1 MDNLEYYINQFTWWI
16 SSDEYLTPDGACF
29 DMENV
34 DINKSSMCITA
45 SRGAWT
51 LMNSRQH
58 WNVIAVSQSWEEWVT
73 EDGMI
78 ESRNA
83 YGGNRG
89 SGVCGLFAFPMLW
102 PKLKSS
108 GGGTIVSH
116 TRHEE
121 LKTAIRGNAWSYPFW
136 LLLNNKTFSLVNP
149 DALSGTTDLIGW
161 PSSEDLS
168 LWTGWTYYPDAE
180 LWACIK
186 HSSWT
191 ASITVDVS
199 SQYIS
204 DDDYTVTN
212 YQMFWIGVQNHKHW
226 GFRVKVTAD
235 LDVFQWDDDDWVFD
249 YDSTDSDQHK
259 TWNWVTKS
267 KEDWERFCYAVNGV
281 HTKCTWEI
289 QPSDDFDGELFRVWA
304 LNQKNYLTADGDN
317 NPDHWLSLDNSTV
330 KDLGRAWMSIDTTD
344 LQDRAVITEWKGN
357 YVVWAWNYAVIMNTN
372 IVKDGYQVKPFLD
385 IILATSYE
393 IMGITTF
400 GDQITFYANSNWNG
414 FQIVW
419 DGASLYANYIY
430 TWAGQQFETI
440 ISSLG
445 YDYVTVR
452 SARNEMQYY
461 VVNWPQ
467 RNQIWWSMSMSSSS
481 NDAYKAY
488 WKDQNTLLT
497 QRDDREIWGQLG
509 AMWCWQPAFAWL
521 YGDLIVYGSRK
532 AWIGNAWYKPI
543 SLGSYREDLYKYSE
557 TDCVWPFVWGSIALY
572 YTDWDWCHRV
582 SGIYTWYWND
592 GIWSTY
598 YVWNRRF
605 SYTLNPI
612 IGSHFL
618 EKEVDKFFISY
629 KLPNEQWEINL
640 YAKVDDDMFIRIL
653 PSWGIT
659 IAKWDIYAF
668 DSDHKDKVEYIWQ
681 DWDWYVF
688 RRMGQRSRMGRE
700 TLYRVNWEWT
710 STIYVNDMDN
720 RVKVGHLEYNG
731 FDHNYQN
738 LMNTQVVSGLPFFH
752 KIQFKIEWVCVTEDE
767 EAYPYTETIPPEIY
781 NIYIPLKQHTVW

>member
-1 MDNLEYYINQFTWWI
+1 MDDLEYYINQFTWWI

-45 SRGAWT
+45 SRWAWT

-73 EDGMI
+73 EDWMI

-108 GGGTIVSH
+108 GWGTIVSH

-149 DALSGTTDLIGW
+149 DALSGTTDKIGW

-168 LWTGWTYYPDAE
+168 LWTGWTYDPGAE
-180 LWACIK
+180 LWACLK

-191 ASITVDVS
+191 DPISVDVAS
-199 SQYIS
+199 EYIS
-204 DDDYTVTN
+204 DNDYTVTN

-226 GFRVKVTAD
+226 AFRVKVTAD
-235 LDVFQWDDDDWVFD
+235 LDVFQWNDGTWVFE
-249 YDSTDSDQHK
+249 YDSTDNSQSK

-267 KEDWERFCYAVNGV
+267 KEDWEWFCYAVNGV
-281 HTKCTWEI
+281 HTKCTWWI

-304 LNQKNYLTADGDN
+304 LNQKNYLSADWDN

-400 GDQITFYANSNWNG
+400 GDQITIYANSNGSW

-419 DGASLYANYIY
+419 DWASLYANYIY
-430 TWAGQQFETI
+430 TWAGQTFETI

-467 RNQIWWSMSMSSSS
+467 RNQIWGSMSMSSSS

-488 WKDQNTLLT
+488 WKYQNTLLT
-497 QRDDREIWGQLG
+497 QRDNKEIWWPLG
-509 AMWCWQPAFAWL
+509 TMWCWQPAFAWL
-521 YGDLIVYGSRK
+521 YWDLLVYGSRK

-543 SLGSYREDLYKYSE
+543 SLGSYWENLYKYSE
-557 TDCVWPFVWGSIALY
+557 TECVWPFVWGSIALY
-572 YTDWDWCHRV
+572 YRDWDWCHRV
-582 SGIYTWYWND
+582 SGLYTWYWND
-592 GIWSTY
+592 GVWSTDY
-598 YVWNRRF
+598 IWNRRF

-612 IGSHFL
+612 IGSHFT
-618 EKEVDKFFISY
+618 EKEIDKFFISY
-629 KLPNEQWEINL
+629 KLPNERWEINL
-640 YAKVDDDMFIRIL
+640 YAKVDDDMFIRII

-681 DWDWYVF
+681 DWEWYVF

-738 LMNTQVVSGLPFFH
+738 LMNTQVVSKLPFFH
-752 KIQFKIEWVCVTEDE
+752 KIQFKIEWVCVTENE
-767 EAYPYTETIPPEIY
+767 ETYPYTETIPPEIY
-781 NIYIPLKQHTVW
+781 SIYIPFKQHTVW